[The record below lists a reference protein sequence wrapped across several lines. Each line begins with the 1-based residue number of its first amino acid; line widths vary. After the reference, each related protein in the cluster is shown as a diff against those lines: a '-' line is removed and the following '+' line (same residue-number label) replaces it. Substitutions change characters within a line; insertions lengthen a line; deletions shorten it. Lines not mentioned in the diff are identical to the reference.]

1 MLIMSQVI
9 RKLQQGDKVTKT
21 NSEKLF
27 KDGNREVS
35 LDVLQRGASKN
46 LTQYLES
53 RNWSRKK
60 QQAFMDAYQDMM
72 QSIDN
77 GTISQ
82 RDVSRR
88 YVDSSGKLANSSTKG
103 FDSYGEAAHYLD
115 TILDIV
121 PDYKKQEPTKKK
133 YNQEGLLTLFRNK
146 FFGGAE
152 PDAMIWQGRDQKNSD
167 GKYNTVNRA
176 RDFANML
183 DEYAQDIKDNDYDY
197 SGSAYTD
204 SNDLLTRLSAATE
217 ALRNNTFDSNDYSTL
232 ASLGLNGDL
241 IKTLFS
247 SDSLQPTQEQQ
258 APVTEADKAR
268 KRLEEIQQ
276 EQEDQK
282 AIDQVA
288 EYDRQE
294 SIKRILTQKWF
305 EPFKNFQKQ
314 YLQLPVANYDKAG
327 WSKAVKLRNPDV
339 YYNNFAKLFS
349 TRDPLQNRN
358 WKIPALSKGQP
369 DTPYLQYLS
378 NNLDYLN
385 TIGMLEDAGGDYE
398 GYKYFP
404 ETLDQDT
411 GTVVLYN
418 PTTRMYLREAAYR
431 IPNLRAKLIEQYNTQ
446 NDNPFMKNG
455 GVLKFQFGGRSF
467 NTANDSYIN
476 TVRKQ
481 QKIQQVKDLKKKQS
495 EAQKEGRTLKQKQA
509 GERLPVEGWTGVD
522 YARLTGIGLDIAS
535 AISALAPGAGTV
547 VSGVTG
553 VGSTLTNLGADIAD
567 DSVSA
572 WDTGKNF
579 LFGLGMD
586 AVGLIP
592 GYGAA
597 GKGAKIGKILIN
609 YVPKLIAGLA
619 ALDAFNNK
627 DKILGSLNK
636 FKDEGVDKLT
646 VDDWRNIATAI
657 GIATGA
663 VRIGTTAAKTSAYK
677 QASKA
682 GPKTTK
688 TLIRVGSGE
697 AKPISTTDLAKLKKA
712 RNLEEANKTLKTI
725 KGFENDYLDYSFK
738 RGKNPFKSE
747 FWHKPN
753 VSTRTTQDYNFNFTK
768 ANGKKFGSNADERLY
783 MWSVNSGIST
793 PKILKIKNPY
803 TVTKLETKP
812 TKQNTKQNTEQ
823 TTEKQNIIQY
833 LRSMNPE
840 KNLSKSDIKMI
851 NKLRGMQGKQ
861 PLTEDQVASLRNRRW
876 NRMDDQYADKIRQEK
891 RQQKLYELR
900 NKKTQQKKEQE
911 QKEQRKQEE
920 YQEAIKQQKQEQ
932 SIREEELK
940 SYIESLLSHKAPR
953 ADEIPKV
960 RRPLAG
966 SAYESRRKT
975 YTKLWPELHIT
986 TKPSNP
992 KAYIYQPPKK
1002 NSNNKHD
1009 KLQKQYDEL
1018 FKDFTVSEQSIKVP
1032 TAKSYKSVP
1041 TEKSE
1046 KGKLRAARKQKA
1058 KEEAKAKKARD
1069 NEAYIS
1075 SRKLKKL
1082 NNSVQSKKRKKKTTK
1097 NNTGYYR
1104 RQLGGVLRILKA
1116 QQGVKV
1122 SQEFMNSPFI
1132 TGPVTASEIAGKPN
1146 TRGKVSRANTYSF
1159 DTVSRLNS
1167 MLDLIAK
1174 GKATVD
1180 DVNMMQRRHAGMY
1193 AGYNPEFSPIYNEK
1207 VRDYQ
1212 TDYQSWGLNDLI
1224 IGPNYNK
1231 NYLIK
1236 SKLPNSG
1243 DSATS
1248 SWKSDGYYDS
1258 ITDDRRVL
1266 ARKEDYMVNGV
1277 LDQDKLNK
1285 DIALAKQNGFDYYL
1299 DPDTNYYMLRKLPA
1313 QAAATSTADKS
1324 SAQKSVNNSSYVTG
1338 RQGKPGTDWGGVV
1351 SKYLPDFLQAGRLA
1365 GDIANNNRVTEEV
1378 KKGLRPL
1385 LLDTY
1390 DIHKYLEGDFGTR
1403 QNYYRYASNLE
1414 KLAAKPF
1421 TSDASLQLAGRLEAR
1436 QKGNEL
1442 RTQGDYVDNQAIRE
1456 SRNQA
1461 WQVEANNQARRSD
1474 VANRNRQSIIGINK
1488 AKHDIEAARQST
1500 NWTNIQTFLKNLEYE
1515 QKVKQQQQQQ
1525 FDLAVAKQ
1533 NIEDPSQNARLQE
1546 LYSILSSQPE
1556 NVDITTLPE
1565 YAELMQLR
1573 KQMQRDQ
1580 VDQYNNIYSK
1590 IYGLRYKPVIRYTP
1604 TLKNGGTVE
1613 AAKIKAKTQTAKMF
1627 QDNIKESVKNNIKM
1641 INNLSSV
1648 TKQLIL
1654 KSMTL

>member
-82 RDVSRR
+82 RDISRR

-288 EYDRQE
+288 EHDRQE
-294 SIKRILTQKWF
+294 SIKRLLTQKWF

-327 WSKAVKLRNPDV
+327 WSKAVKLRNPDT

-349 TRDPLQNRN
+349 TRDPLQNKN

-411 GTVVLYN
+411 GTVILYN

-467 NTANDSYIN
+467 NAANDSYIN

-535 AISALAPGAGTV
+535 AISAFAPGAGTV

-609 YVPKLIAGLA
+609 YVPKLITGLA

-657 GIATGA
+657 GIATGT

-677 QASKA
+677 QASKV

-738 RGKNPFKSE
+738 RGKNPLKSE

-753 VSTRTTQDYNFNFTK
+753 VSTKTTQDYNFSFVK
-768 ANGKKFGSNADERLY
+768 SNGKKFGNSLDEKLF
-783 MWSVNSGIST
+783 MWSVKSGINT
-793 PKILKIKNPY
+793 PKPIKIKNPY
-803 TVTKLETKP
+803 KINKVDK
-812 TKQNTKQNTEQ
+812 KQV
-823 TTEKQNIIQY
+823 
-833 LRSMNPE
+833 LRHLKKMNPE
-840 KNLSKSDIKMI
+840 KQLSETDIDMI
-851 NKLRGMQGKQ
+851 NKQRILQGK
-861 PLTEDQVASLRNRRW
+861 P
-876 NRMDDQYADKIRQEK
+876 
-891 RQQKLYELR
+891 KL
-900 NKKTQQKKEQE
+900 TQQEINNINTRRQNKTEEKLSGQVKNQERQKKLEVIR
-911 QKEQRKQEE
+911 QRKQKEANYLNE
-920 YQEAIKQQKQEQ
+920 IKYQKARQHNKEQDLITKINTELLKTVPKPKRHLTGAAYTKKQEMYNRLFSSKQ
-932 SIREEELK
+932 NS
-940 SYIESLLSHKAPR
+940 
-953 ADEIPKV
+953 
-960 RRPLAG
+960 
-966 SAYESRRKT
+966 
-975 YTKLWPELHIT
+975 
-986 TKPSNP
+986 
-992 KAYIYQPPKK
+992 KK
-1002 NSNNKHD
+1002 KQNNK
-1009 KLQKQYDEL
+1009 
-1018 FKDFTVSEQSIKVP
+1018 
-1032 TAKSYKSVP
+1032 
-1041 TEKSE
+1041 
-1046 KGKLRAARKQKA
+1046 
-1058 KEEAKAKKARD
+1058 KK
-1069 NEAYIS
+1069 
-1075 SRKLKKL
+1075 
-1082 NNSVQSKKRKKKTTK
+1082 QSKQSNDSKDVQRK
-1097 NNTGYYR
+1097 N
-1104 RQLGGVLRILKA
+1104 LGGVLRILKA

-1167 MLDLIAK
+1167 MLDLISK

-1193 AGYNPEFSPIYNEK
+1193 AGYNPEFSPVYNEK

-1212 TDYQSWGLNDLI
+1212 TDYQSWGLNNLI

-1248 SWKSDGYYDS
+1248 NWKSDGYYDS

-1277 LDQDKLNK
+1277 LDQDRLNK

-1313 QAAATSTADKS
+1313 QTATTSTADKS

-1385 LLDTY
+1385 LLNTY

-1414 KLAAKPF
+1414 NLAAKPF

-1500 NWTNIQTFLKNLEYE
+1500 NWTNIQNFLKNLEYE

-1565 YAELMQLR
+1565 YAELIQLR

-1627 QDNIKESVKNNIKM
+1627 QDDIKESVKNNIKM